1 MIIYSLITARSGSKG
16 IKDKNIIDYNGY
28 PLIYWSIK
36 ISKDCDYIQKTFVST
51 DSENYASISK
61 KYGAEVPF
69 LRPKEISDDL
79 STDYEVFEHFIQ
91 FLKENNY
98 TMPDAILHLRPTYP
112 NRDLHLLNECINT
125 FIINYKNYDSLRTV
139 CKFDKLPQKTYYI
152 HNETLIPYYK
162 EYNDI
167 KEPYN
172 MPRQLFPISY
182 IHNGCIDIVKTY
194 TLINLKSMSGNKI
207 YPYIMNEIDDI
218 DNLDDLKK
226 SKNNSKNK

>member
-16 IKDKNIIDYNGY
+16 IINKNIIDYNGF

-51 DSENYASISK
+51 DSEKYASISK

-69 LRPKEISDDL
+69 LRPKELSDDL
-79 STDYEVFEHFIQ
+79 STDYDVFEHFIQ
-91 FLKENNY
+91 FLKTNNY
-98 TMPDAILHLRPTYP
+98 IMPDAILHLRPTYP
-112 NRDLHLLNECINT
+112 NRDLHLLNNCINT
-125 FIINYKNYDSLRTV
+125 FIINHKNYDSLRSV

-162 EYNDI
+162 EYNGI

-172 MPRQLFPISY
+172 MPRQLFPVSY
-182 IHNGCIDIVKTY
+182 IHNGCIDIVKAN

-218 DNLDDLKK
+218 DNLDDLEK
-226 SKNNSKNK
+226 SKKNMKNK